1 MYFKLFF
8 RGKDHSF
15 LGMEIEVTDG
25 VVKLSMK
32 KQINKLITEFET
44 ENGTLDNEVSRQ
56 EVGSYLMLGRMQSN
70 WMKRRVRIFIQI
82 LQLYYI

>member
-1 MYFKLFF
+1 MIKEFGNMDIS

-32 KQINKLITEFET
+32 KQINKLITDFERVW
-44 ENGTLDNEVSRQ
+44 LFRQ
-56 EVGSYLMLGRMQSN
+56 
-70 WMKRRVRIFIQI
+70 
-82 LQLYYI
+82 